1 MEEKE
6 VKQEEPKRVM
16 EVKRAV
22 VVDGGGGISPRFL
35 QYLQNTI
42 TKYDGSFKE
51 LAKK

>member
-6 VKQEEPKRVM
+6 VKQEPKRVM
-16 EVKRAV
+16 EVKKAV

-35 QYLQNTI
+35 QSLQNTI